1 MKFPRNQETVDRS
14 GAEQTRPQWLGSPA
28 LTALSCEGYYH
39 TLITD
44 TKKNVKEK
52 PHCTK
57 EILKA

>member
-52 PHCTK
+52 PHCNK
-57 EILKA
+57 